1 LRPSRLGSFQREVL
15 GAFFRREHRFF
26 LTGGGALVGFH
37 LGHRETNDLDLFAET
52 DALDDGVAVLADSAA
67 ELGATVEAIRTSPD
81 FRRRLLRRGEEGV
94 IVDLVRERVPQLVA
108 EKPIVDGIRLDP
120 PDEIF
125 ANKLCALLSR
135 AEIRDLVDV
144 RALEA
149 AGYDIAKALE
159 GGARKDGSLSPGQLA
174 WVLSQIT
181 IGDEAVLPGGVQPAE
196 LRDYLRELVARLG
209 VMAFPGK

>member
-1 LRPSRLGSFQREVL
+1 
-15 GAFFRREHRFF
+15 
-26 LTGGGALVGFH
+26 
-37 LGHRETNDLDLFAET
+37 
-52 DALDDGVAVLADSAA
+52 LDDGVAVLADSAA
-67 ELGATVEAIRTSPD
+67 ELGATVEAIRTCPD

-94 IVDLVRERVPQLVA
+94 IVDLVRERV
-108 EKPIVDGIRLDP
+108 LDP